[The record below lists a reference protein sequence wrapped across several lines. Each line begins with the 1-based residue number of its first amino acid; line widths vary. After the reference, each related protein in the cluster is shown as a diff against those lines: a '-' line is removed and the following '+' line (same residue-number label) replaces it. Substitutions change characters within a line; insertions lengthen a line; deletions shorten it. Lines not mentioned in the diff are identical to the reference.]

1 MMRQP
6 GLSAESQRW
15 EMQGAV
21 WIAISLLLLVPKKTR
36 RIGCMGAAG
45 ACAVA
50 AFQQYAV
57 ETSDCQKQIL
67 MTASAV

>member
-15 EMQGAV
+15 EMRGGLDCNFTAPSGTEENK
-21 WIAISLLLLVPKKTR
+21 ADRLH
-36 RIGCMGAAG
+36 GAAG

-57 ETSDCQKQIL
+57 ETSDPEADLCDCIL
-67 MTASAV
+67 AV